1 MASGIKDKTTT
12 PETGVGAGSGTGG
25 KTAGGTPGKG
35 APADAGDMT
44 FLPALMAGPFLGM
57 IDGPMREMAQ
67 MQVGATKAMYD
78 AFLGHTPPPK
88 DDAAPDLSAEQMQWR
103 EVAEKLNTMWRQ
115 FLKDHPAIA
124 SSGIVDPS
132 RWLSSMGRWMEQW
145 PLGGDDAQARF
156 FTDSMALWEGVLTQM
171 GVGEKSA
178 EDGVSLPRK
187 DRRFKDPKWQ
197 EQPLYA
203 MLHQAYLLMS
213 EQMMAAV
220 DNAQGLT
227 PARKDQMRFFTRLM
241 TEALSPAHFPLTNPL
256 VLEKTLETGGE
267 NLVRG
272 MEHLIADLEA
282 GKLTHTDHNAFTL
295 GENIAATPGKVVYES
310 PLFQLIQYSPTTETV
325 LKTPLVIFPPWI
337 NRFYILDLG
346 PKNSF
351 VKWAVEQGLTVCLV
365 SWKSADA
372 SMAEIDWGHYIAA
385 MEEAVDVARDRF
397 GVPSVHTIG
406 YCVGGTTLAAALAVM
421 AREGRAD
428 KVASATYFTAQVDF
442 TEAGELKAFIDE
454 QQLAM
459 IDSLAGEGFVDGRY
473 LALAFNLLRSP
484 DLIWNYV
491 IRNYLLGEDYVPFD
505 LLYWNGDTTNL
516 PAKFHREYL
525 KNLYHENLLV
535 VPDALTVNGTPID
548 LRCNATP
555 SYIQAGVED
564 HIAPVKS
571 VWKLTRHL
579 TGPMRFVLAGSGHI
593 AGVVNH
599 PDAKKYQYWSVGD
612 PADPAQTAP
621 DTLEAFQDAAVETVG
636 SWWPDWIRWI
646 ESFDAS
652 RVKATGKRKPG
663 GKGDKVIE
671 DAPGR
676 YVRTK

>member
-1 MASGIKDKTTT
+1 M
-12 PETGVGAGSGTGG
+12 
-25 KTAGGTPGKG
+25 AGGTSDKTRGTSAPG
-35 APADAGDMT
+35 GDGGSDDGGVP
-44 FLPALMAGPFLGM
+44 FLPALMAGPFLSM
-57 IDGPMREMAQ
+57 FEGPMREMTQ
-67 MQVGATKAMYD
+67 MQVGATKAMFD
-78 AFLGHTPPPK
+78 AFLGH
-88 DDAAPDLSAEQMQWR
+88 APAPEEAVEPERQQWQQ
-103 EVAEKLNTMWRQ
+103 VAERLNAMWLR
-115 FLKDHPAIA
+115 FLEEQPGMAA
-124 SSGIVDPS
+124 SGMADPS
-132 RWLSSMGRWMEQW
+132 RWMTGMSRWMEQFA
-145 PLGGDDAQARF
+145 LVEGEAQARF
-156 FTDSMALWEGVLTQM
+156 LTDSMALWDGVLAQM
-171 GVGEKSA
+171 GLGEKPA
-178 EDGVSLPRK
+178 EGGVSLPRK

-197 EQPLYA
+197 EQPLYT
-203 MLHQAYLLMS
+203 MLHQAYLLLS
-213 EQMMAAV
+213 EQMLAAA
-220 DNAQGLT
+220 DKAQGLS
-227 PARKDQMRFFTRLM
+227 PERKDQLRFFTRLM
-241 TEALSPAHFPLTNPL
+241 TEALSPAHFPLTNPV
-256 VLEKTLETGGE
+256 VLEKTLQTGGE
-267 NLVRG
+267 NLIRG

-282 GKLTHTDHNAFTL
+282 GKLTHTDHSAFVL
-295 GENIAATPGKVVYES
+295 GENIAATPGKVIHEA
-310 PLFQLIQYSPTTETV
+310 PLFQLIQYSPATETV

-372 SMAEIDWGHYIAA
+372 SMAEVAWDDYIAA
-385 MEEAVDVARDRF
+385 MEEAIDVARDRF

-442 TEAGELKAFIDE
+442 AEAGELKAFIDD
-454 QQLAM
+454 QQLAV
-459 IDSLAGEGFVDGRY
+459 IDSLASEGYVDGRY
-473 LALAFNLLRSP
+473 LALTFNLLRSP

-516 PAKFHREYL
+516 PARFHREYL
-525 KNLYHENLLV
+525 KNLYHDNLLV
-535 VPDALTVNGTPID
+535 VPDALSANGTPID
-548 LRCNATP
+548 LSRNATP

-564 HIAPVKS
+564 HIAPLNS

-579 TGPMRFVLAGSGHI
+579 RGPIRFVLAGSGHI

-599 PDAKKYQYWSVGD
+599 PDAKKYQYWTIGD
-612 PADPAQTAP
+612 PTDPEQKAP
-621 DTLEAFQDAAVETVG
+621 DTLEAFRETSVETPG

-646 ESFDAS
+646 ESFDAT

-663 GKGDKVIE
+663 GKGDEVIE

-676 YVRTK
+676 YVRMK

>member
-1 MASGIKDKTTT
+1 MASGTRDKTAS
-12 PETGVGAGSGTGG
+12 TGGTGAKG
-25 KTAGGTPGKG
+25 SSGEGGMP
-35 APADAGDMT
+35 

-57 IDGPMREMAQ
+57 FEGPMREMTQ
-67 MQVGATKAMYD
+67 MQAGATKAMFD
-78 AFLGHTPPPK
+78 AFLGHAPAPEEA
-88 DDAAPDLSAEQMQWR
+88 AAPEQQQWQQ
-103 EVAEKLNTMWRQ
+103 VAERLNAMWQ
-115 FLKDHPAIA
+115 KFLQGQPAMAA
-124 SSGIVDPS
+124 SGVVDPV
-132 RWLSSMGRWMEQW
+132 RWMSTMGRWMEQW
-145 PLGGDDAQARF
+145 PIGGDEAHSRF
-156 FTDSMALWEGVLTQM
+156 FTDSMTLWDGVLAQM
-171 GVGEKSA
+171 GVGEKPA
-178 EDGVSLPRK
+178 EGVTLPRK

-203 MLHQAYLLMS
+203 VLHQAYLLLS
-213 EQMMAAV
+213 EQMLAAA
-220 DNAQGLT
+220 DKAQGLT
-227 PARKDQMRFFTRLM
+227 PERKDQLRFFTRLM

-256 VLEKTLETGGE
+256 VLEKTLQTGGE

-272 MEHLIADLEA
+272 MEHLIADLDA
-282 GKLTHTDHNAFTL
+282 GKLTHTDRNAFVL
-295 GENIAATPGKVVYES
+295 GENIAATPGKVIYES
-310 PLFQLIQYSPTTETV
+310 PLFQLIQYSPVTDTV
-325 LKTPLVIFPPWI
+325 LATPLMIFPPWI

-372 SMAEIDWGHYIAA
+372 SMAEVAWDDYIAA
-385 MEEAVDVARDRF
+385 MEEAIDVARDRF
-397 GVPSVHTIG
+397 SVPSVHTIG

-421 AREGRAD
+421 AREGRGD

-473 LALAFNLLRSP
+473 LALTFNLLRSP

-525 KNLYHENLLV
+525 KNLYHDNLLV
-535 VPDALTVNGTPID
+535 VPDALSANGTPID
-548 LRCNATP
+548 LRRNATP

-564 HIAPVKS
+564 HIAPLKS

-579 TGPMRFVLAGSGHI
+579 SGPIRFVLAGSGHI

-599 PDAKKYQYWSVGD
+599 PDAKKYQYWTIGD
-612 PADPAQTAP
+612 PADRDQTPP
-621 DTLEAFQDAAVETVG
+621 DTLDAFREVAVETPG

-646 ESFDAS
+646 ESLDAA
-652 RVKATGKRKPG
+652 RVKATGRRKPG

-676 YVRTK
+676 YVRMK